1 MPVRLSTYHVPDTGI
16 RFTPGDI
23 VRLDQA
29 LGEISLIEDPA
40 GEYEVMGCRPAT
52 EFRQDPPLL
61 RVDLR
66 RIDRSQF
73 SGSAADPWSPLPRS

>member
-16 RFTPGDI
+16 RFEPGDI

-29 LGEISLIEDPA
+29 PGHASLIKDPA
-40 GEYEVMGCRPAT
+40 GEYEVMSSRPAT
-52 EFRQDPPLL
+52 EFREDPPLL

-66 RIDRSQF
+66 RIDPSQF
-73 SGSAADPWSPLPRS
+73 SGSAAAPWSPFPRS

>member
-52 EFRQDPPLL
+52 EFRENPPLL

-66 RIDRSQF
+66 RVDRRQF
-73 SGSAADPWSPLPRS
+73 SESAAAPRPPFPRS

>member
-1 MPVRLSTYHVPDTGI
+1 MSVRLSTHHVPDTGS
-16 RFTPGDI
+16 RFKPGDI

-29 LGEISLIEDPA
+29 PGGVLLIEDPA

-52 EFRQDPPLL
+52 EFRENPPLL

-66 RIDRSQF
+66 RIDRRQF
-73 SGSAADPWSPLPRS
+73 SESAAAPWSPFPRS